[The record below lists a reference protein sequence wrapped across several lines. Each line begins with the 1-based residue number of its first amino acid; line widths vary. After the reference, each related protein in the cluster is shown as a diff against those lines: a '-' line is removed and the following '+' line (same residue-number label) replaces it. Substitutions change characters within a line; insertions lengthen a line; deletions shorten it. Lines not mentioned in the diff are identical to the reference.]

1 MPERHPDLTDPMISL
16 RKQKRRPVRE
26 AVSHVGGGSHF
37 YQPVPPPA
45 PTELQHSRPPFRF
58 ASPLDTRAPTGSPF
72 SLRSFATHLN
82 EVTVQR
88 GKNGSGMMSQLG
100 KVLLIKY
107 HVTTKKCTRMT
118 TSDPPGKS
126 CLQRGTVTAVRVTC
140 TRWFFST
147 FWYFLYCYA
156 VFYDFST

>member
-1 MPERHPDLTDPMISL
+1 MPERNLDVADPVISL
-16 RKQKRRPVRE
+16 RKQKRRPVRG

-37 YQPVPPPA
+37 YRPVAPPP
-45 PTELQHSRPPFRF
+45 ELQPSRPQFRF
-58 ASPLDTRAPTGSPF
+58 ASLLDTRAPTGSPF

-82 EVTVQR
+82 EITVQR
-88 GKNGSGMMSQLG
+88 GKNGSGTTSQLG

-107 HVTTKKCTRMT
+107 HVARKKRTRMT

-126 CLQRGTVTAVRVTC
+126 RLRRGTVTAVRVTC

-147 FWYFLYCYA
+147 FWYFLYRYA
-156 VFYDFST
+156 LFYDFST